1 MKLLV
6 ANRGEIACRIFRS
19 ADEMGIEAVAV
30 YTAHDRGMPHMLGR
44 EAVEIPD
51 YLDKESVVRAA
62 KQAGADFIHPGY
74 GFLSENPAFARV
86 CADAGITFIGPPP
99 EAMEAVGD
107 KSTARHTAG
116 KLGIPITEGLGPFTD
131 AAEVEAAAAKLG
143 APLMLKAAAGGG
155 GKGMKKL
162 RELDNLREQVE
173 MSQRET
179 KAAFGD
185 DRLIVERYVYPA
197 RHVEV
202 QILGDGNRCI
212 ALGER
217 ECSLQRR
224 HQKLIEESPSTAVNE
239 ALRAKLFES
248 AIRLCEAVGYK
259 SAGTV
264 EFLLAPSGEF
274 YFLEVNARLQV
285 EHPVTE
291 MCTGIDIVRMQIE
304 LAQGQAMTKQ
314 KDIARKGHAIEAR
327 LNAEDPY
334 SGFLPS
340 AGRVL
345 RFQPC
350 TRDVRVDSGVGD
362 RIAPE
367 YDSLMAKFI
376 ARGSTREEARKRLIE
391 SLRSSPILG
400 IYANAPFLITLLESE
415 FFAAGETY
423 TSTIDEMEIG
433 ARPVPDYMGRAAAI
447 ALSGPSRKR
456 ESIWSDGWRLE

>member
-6 ANRGEIACRIFRS
+6 ANRGEIACRIFRT
-19 ADEMGIEAVAV
+19 ADEMGIETAAV
-30 YTAHDRGMPHMLGR
+30 YTPHDRDMPHMLGR

-51 YLDKESVVRAA
+51 YLDKAAVIGAA
-62 KQAGADFIHPGY
+62 KQTGADFIHPGY
-74 GFLSENPAFARV
+74 GFLSENPAFARA
-86 CADAGITFIGPPP
+86 CEGAGITFIGPPP
-99 EAMEAVGD
+99 EAMEEVGD
-107 KSTARHTAG
+107 KSKARHVAG
-116 KLGIPITEGLGPFTD
+116 KLGIPITEGLGPFTE
-131 AAEVEAAAAKLG
+131 AGEVEKAAAKLG

-162 RELDNLREQVE
+162 RDLENLREQVE
-173 MSQRET
+173 TSQRET

-202 QILGDGNRCI
+202 QILGDGQRCI

-224 HQKLIEESPSTAVNE
+224 HQKLIEESPSTAVDE
-239 ALRAKLFES
+239 GLRTKLFES
-248 AIRLCEAVGYK
+248 AVRLCEAVGYV

-264 EFLLAPSGEF
+264 EFLLAPNGEF

-291 MCTGIDIVRMQIE
+291 ICTGLDIVHMQIE
-304 LAQGQAMTKQ
+304 LARGGTMAKQA
-314 KDIARKGHAIEAR
+314 DIVRKGHAIEAR

-334 SGFLPS
+334 NGFLPS
-340 AGRVL
+340 AGQVL
-345 RFQPC
+345 RFRPC
-350 TRDVRVDSGVGD
+350 TRSVRVDSGVGN
-362 RIAPE
+362 RIVPE

-376 ARGSTREEARKRLIE
+376 AHGSTREEARVRLIE

-400 IYANAPFLITLLESE
+400 IYANAPFLITLLESD

-433 ARPVPDYMGRAAAI
+433 TRPVPDYMGRAAAI
-447 ALSGPSRKR
+447 ALSGPSRNR
-456 ESIWSDGWRLE
+456 EALWSDAWRLD

>member
-1 MKLLV
+1 
-6 ANRGEIACRIFRS
+6 
-19 ADEMGIEAVAV
+19 
-30 YTAHDRGMPHMLGR
+30 
-44 EAVEIPD
+44 
-51 YLDKESVVRAA
+51 
-62 KQAGADFIHPGY
+62 
-74 GFLSENPAFARV
+74 
-86 CADAGITFIGPPP
+86 
-99 EAMEAVGD
+99 
-107 KSTARHTAG
+107 
-116 KLGIPITEGLGPFTD
+116 
-131 AAEVEAAAAKLG
+131 
-143 APLMLKAAAGGG
+143 
-155 GKGMKKL
+155 
-162 RELDNLREQVE
+162 
-173 MSQRET
+173 
-179 KAAFGD
+179 
-185 DRLIVERYVYPA
+185 
-197 RHVEV
+197 
-202 QILGDGNRCI
+202 
-212 ALGER
+212 
-217 ECSLQRR
+217 
-224 HQKLIEESPSTAVNE
+224 
-239 ALRAKLFES
+239 LRAKLFES

-291 MCTGIDIVRMQIE
+291 MCTGLDIVRMQIE

-334 SGFLPS
+334 NGFLPS